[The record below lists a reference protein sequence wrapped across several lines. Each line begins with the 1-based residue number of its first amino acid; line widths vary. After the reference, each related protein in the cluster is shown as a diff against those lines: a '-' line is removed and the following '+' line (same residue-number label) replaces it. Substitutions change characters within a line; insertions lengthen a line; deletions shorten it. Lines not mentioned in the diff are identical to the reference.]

1 MVRPMSSR
9 PRSSPRRLTLR
20 WRIPAP
26 NPPSPRSANRRWM
39 LMPLSGGRGL
49 VLIPIPGLT
58 SLRTSRP
65 SGRVAGSTLQ
75 RLRRDLPTLVPHAAY
90 WDNRDTRRSES
101 DYMVRTFGHHRTSSK
116 YFFSVLAIWPAASRI
131 IVTCSIN
138 ARVAHGWLENRRH
151 CQPAR
156 SLIACVFPTRQC
168 RASYFALCPCLRS
181 GLRARNTIINRQC
194 RRRRSIQASIA
205 TTDRAASGLPHQV
218 RAETETL

>member
-1 MVRPMSSR
+1 
-9 PRSSPRRLTLR
+9 
-20 WRIPAP
+20 
-26 NPPSPRSANRRWM
+26 
-39 LMPLSGGRGL
+39 MPLSGGRGL

-156 SLIACVFPTRQC
+156 SLIACVPNPTMPC
-168 RASYFALCPCLRS
+168 VIFRAVP
-181 GLRARNTIINRQC
+181 
-194 RRRRSIQASIA
+194 
-205 TTDRAASGLPHQV
+205 LPEERPSRKEYNHQP
-218 RAETETL
+218 AM